1 MCDRWDSQRSLL
13 SYMTVGIPTVIFLCS
28 KEECD
33 HWASNGHILI
43 KNRQREYMVR
53 GERDTRQGEIEI
65 HGEREMKREASD

>member
-13 SYMTVGIPTVIFLCS
+13 SYMTVGIPTVIFLHS

-43 KNRQREYMVR
+43 KNRQEEGDTCQ
-53 GERDTRQGEIEI
+53 GEREI
-65 HGEREMKREASD
+65 HGERRERYRRERNEEGGI